1 MRKVSAAFKSGT
13 TMIAKQ
19 QRFNRSVT
27 LLGDIQSFFCQLRT
41 FRLLEVVVA
50 LVMTFP
56 AEAYASGEQLLYFVA
71 GLTGL
76 YQVFV
81 MWALLQSKGLKG
93 RRLVAGALYVA
104 ILSLVWIFL
113 LSEQGEGARHGTPY
127 AVLVWG
133 VPLFVS
139 WSIYRSLKRKPQDKK
154 RTG

>member
-1 MRKVSAAFKSGT
+1 
-13 TMIAKQ
+13 MIAKQ

-27 LLGDIQSFFCQLRT
+27 LLGVVQSFFCQLRT

-113 LSEQGEGARHGTPY
+113 LSE
-127 AVLVWG
+127 
-133 VPLFVS
+133 
-139 WSIYRSLKRKPQDKK
+139 
-154 RTG
+154 